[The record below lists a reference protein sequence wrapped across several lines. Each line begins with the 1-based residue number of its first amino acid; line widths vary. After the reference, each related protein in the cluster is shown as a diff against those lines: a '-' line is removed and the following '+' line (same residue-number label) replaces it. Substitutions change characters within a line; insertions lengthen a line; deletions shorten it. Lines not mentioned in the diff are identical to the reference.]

1 MRRSIPSIQGLICF
15 ESAAKHLS
23 YTYAAQ
29 ELCITQ
35 VQSLAKFSS

>member
-23 YTYAAQ
+23 YTYA
-29 ELCITQ
+29 
-35 VQSLAKFSS
+35 